1 MKIILKWAVTIGQ
14 MKCLRN
20 WTNNDY
26 SAWFLWF
33 CAIIEMI
40 DDQID
45 LDLNR
50 FRFTSLLN
58 NIFSLINIINE
69 VNVLTII
76 FYYS

>member
-1 MKIILKWAVTIGQ
+1 MLEISAENQCFIVTKDISFSMKIMLKWAVMIGQ

-26 SAWFLWF
+26 SVWFLRF

-45 LDLNR
+45 LDLS
-50 FRFTSLLN
+50 SLL
-58 NIFSLINIINE
+58 
-69 VNVLTII
+69 V
-76 FYYS
+76 Y